1 MVTSMVAEN
10 KSISVMV
17 VDDHAMVRSALA
29 RGISQEDGLM
39 VVAEAADAE
48 EALGLAETLRPDIVI
63 MDIDMPGPICFEAAR
78 RMRESSP
85 DLKVIFLSAF
95 YHDHYVEEA
104 LEVQARGYLTK
115 REPQE
120 ALVSAIKEVAR
131 GGVCFSEEIRDRL
144 MVDTDG
150 VRLVG
155 EHTRGS
161 NLTRREVEVLRYLA
175 RGMSKKEIAAV
186 IHRSVKTVENH
197 CSNIMNK
204 LDIHDRVGLTLYAIR
219 EGLAEA

>member
-1 MVTSMVAEN
+1 MGT
-10 KSISVMV
+10 ISVLV

-29 RGISQEDGLM
+29 KGISNEPGLT
-39 VVAEAADAE
+39 VVAEASDAE
-48 EALGLAETLRPDIVI
+48 EALNFVLSQCPDIVI

-78 RMRESSP
+78 QMREKCP
-85 DLKVIFLSAF
+85 DIKVIFLSAF

-104 LEVQARGYLTK
+104 LNVKARGYLTK
-115 REPQE
+115 REPQD
-120 ALVSAIKEVAR
+120 ALVQAIKEVAQ
-131 GGVCFSEEIRDRL
+131 GGVCFSEEVRNRL
-144 MVDTDG
+144 VVDTDG

>member
-1 MVTSMVAEN
+1 MVSPMATE
-10 KSISVMV
+10 KSSIAVMV

-29 RGISQEDGLM
+29 RGISQEPDLFVM
-39 VVAEAADAE
+39 AEAADAE
-48 EALGLAETLRPDIVI
+48 EALGFVEAKCPDVVV
-63 MDIDMPGPICFEAAR
+63 MDIDMPGPICFEVAR
-78 RMRESSP
+78 RMRDCCPE
-85 DLKVIFLSAF
+85 LKIIFLSAF

-104 LEVQARGYLTK
+104 LAVQARGYLTK

-120 ALVSAIKEVAR
+120 TLIGAIKEVAR
-131 GGVCFSEEIRDRL
+131 GGVCFSEEIRNRL

-150 VRLVG
+150 VRLIG

-175 RGMSKKEIAAV
+175 RGMSKKEIAGV

>member
-1 MVTSMVAEN
+1 MIVQMESDK

-29 RGISQEDGLM
+29 RGISQESGLH
-39 VVAEAADAE
+39 VVAEASNAE
-48 EALGLAETLRPDIVI
+48 EALGLAEEKHPDIVI
-63 MDIDMPGPICFEAAR
+63 MDIDMPGPICFDVAR
-78 RMRESSP
+78 RMRETCP

-120 ALVSAIKEVAR
+120 VLVEAIKEVAR

-144 MVDTDG
+144 VVDTNG

-155 EHTRGS
+155 DHTRGS

-197 CSNIMNK
+197 CSNMMNK

>member
-1 MVTSMVAEN
+1 MDTV
-10 KSISVMV
+10 SVML

-29 RGISQEDGLM
+29 KGISNEPGLR
-39 VVAEAADAE
+39 VIAEAADAE
-48 EALGLAETLRPDIVI
+48 EALNLATTQCPDIVI
-63 MDIDMPGPICFEAAR
+63 MDIDMPGPICFDAAR
-78 RMRESSP
+78 QMRETCP

-104 LEVQARGYLTK
+104 LAVKARGYLTK

-120 ALVSAIKEVAR
+120 ALMGAIHEVAN
-131 GGVCFSEEIRDRL
+131 GGVCFSAEVRDRL
-144 MVDTDG
+144 LVDTDG
-150 VRLVG
+150 VKLVG
-155 EHTRGS
+155 EHTRSS

>member
-1 MVTSMVAEN
+1 MQP
-10 KSISVMV
+10 ISVMV

-29 RGISQEDGLM
+29 KGIAQEPELE
-39 VVAEAADAE
+39 VVAEAGDAE
-48 EALGLAETLRPDIVI
+48 QAVELARAKDPDIVI
-63 MDIDMPGPICFEAAR
+63 MDIDMPGPICFDAAR
-78 RMRESSP
+78 RMREERP

-115 REPQE
+115 REPQD
-120 ALVSAIKEVAR
+120 ALVAAIKEVAR
-131 GGVCFSEEIRDRL
+131 GGVCFSDEVRDRL
-144 MVDTDG
+144 VVGPDG
-150 VRLVG
+150 VRLEG
-155 EHTRGS
+155 EKTRGS

-186 IHRSVKTVENH
+186 LHRSVKTVENH

-204 LDIHDRVGLTLYAIR
+204 LDIHDRVELTLYAIR